1 MLQLFDLWLF
11 FFFHTADNALL
22 SNSKTDTVVK
32 IQRAL
37 CLNLCKKPMDRSST
51 WQATPDDWLN
61 AYASLNVSLFDN
73 SSSITASQWVASLFL

>member
-11 FFFHTADNALL
+11 IIFFFHTADNALF

-37 CLNLCKKPMDRSST
+37 CLDLCKKPMDRPSGRPLQMTDSMHMLVLMCLYLT
-51 WQATPDDWLN
+51 THP
-61 AYASLNVSLFDN
+61 V
-73 SSSITASQWVASLFL
+73 